1 MQTSLLIE
9 QSRHLSRLN
18 AGCAVVTCQSAQ
30 VASPDQAWVRRW
42 AGRRRRGGGNAG
54 SGTCGEGH
62 ELYSVVQSRPRARLT
77 SHAVASSSKESFA
90 HILKIPK
97 IEILFFPFFPP
108 NFGGQKKMI

>member
-77 SHAVASSSKESFA
+77 SHAVASSSKECPHFEDS
-90 HILKIPK
+90 KNRN
-97 IEILFFPFFPP
+97 FFSPIFPP
-108 NFGGQKKMI
+108 NFFADGGAEKK